1 MGCEC
6 SSCSPE
12 EGDKDIRIIAAS
24 GALLISGIIL
34 SFAGGLI
41 SVPFLLASVAAAG
54 YRIFPPA
61 IRSVLRGRFT
71 VNFLILIA
79 AAGAIL
85 LGDYTEAALVTVL
98 YNIAEY
104 LEEYAHRRSH
114 RSVESLIKLRPRT
127 ARVLGDGENIIKVE
141 EVRSGSIIGIK
152 PGETIPLDGTVTRGR
167 SKVDQ
172 SNITGE
178 SLPITVQEGSDV
190 FAGTRNLDGYL
201 EVRVTREADNTVL
214 AGVIETVKRAATRR
228 SRRERFIERFA
239 SVYTPAVIAL
249 AVLTAAVPI
258 IMGGSI
264 GTWVYRALVLLVI
277 SCPCALL
284 ISTPVAMVSGMTAA
298 ARRGILIKGS
308 EFLEAMASV
317 RNIIFDKTG
326 TLTEGS
332 PRVTSVEPVERKDE
346 ILRIAASLERR
357 SGHPIAEAI
366 VDSYHGETDEVSE
379 FESMPGKGVSGHI
392 NGVKYTI
399 GSPELV
405 GASPGKGTTVYL
417 QGPEG
422 IAGKITLSDTIRD
435 SASRTISELRDRGLE
450 IMMLTG
456 DTEEVAAEV
465 AGELGVENYQGGL
478 LPEDKMKVIDEVRKR
493 GPVAMVGDGVN
504 DAPALAAADV
514 GIAMG
519 VRGSDVAL
527 ETADITLV
535 EDDLERIDELMD
547 LSRRTIRTVRINT
560 ALTVTVKLSLAV
572 LSVTGSVP
580 LWVAVAV
587 GDMGLSLFVIVNSL
601 LIARY

>member
-12 EGDKDIRIIAAS
+12 EGDKDIQVIAAS
-24 GALLISGIIL
+24 GALLAAGIIL
-34 SFAGGLI
+34 SFTGSLI
-41 SVPFLLASVAAAG
+41 SIPLLIAAVVAAG
-54 YRIFPPA
+54 YRIFPAA

-79 AAGAIL
+79 VAGAIV

-114 RSVESLIKLRPRT
+114 RSVESLIRLRPRT
-127 ARVLGDGENIIKVE
+127 ARVLGDGEKIFKVE
-141 EVRSGSIIGIK
+141 EVTVGSIIGIK
-152 PGETIPLDGTVTRGR
+152 PGETIPLDGTVTGGR

-178 SLPITVQEGSDV
+178 SLPITVQEGSEV
-190 FAGTRNLDGYL
+190 FAGTQNLDGYL

-239 SVYTPAVIAL
+239 SVYTPAVISL

-258 IMGGSI
+258 ILGGSI
-264 GTWVYRALVLLVI
+264 ETWLYRALVLLVI

-332 PRVTSVEPVERKDE
+332 PRVTSVEPAERRDE
-346 ILRIAASLERR
+346 VLRIAASLEKR

-366 VDSYHGETDEVSE
+366 VDSYNGETDEVSE
-379 FESMPGKGVSGHI
+379 FESMPGKGVSGYV
-392 NGVKYTI
+392 NGVRYTI

-422 IAGKITLSDTIRD
+422 IAGKITLADTIRD
-435 SASRTISELRDRGLE
+435 SARKTITELRDRG
-450 IMMLTG
+450 IKVMMLTG
-456 DTEEVAAEV
+456 DTEEVAAAV
-465 AGELGVENYQGGL
+465 AGELGVENYHGGL
-478 LPEDKMKVIDEVRKR
+478 LPEDKMKVIDEVRNT

-535 EDDLERIDELMD
+535 EDNLERIDELMD
-547 LSRRTIRTVRINT
+547 LSRRTLRTVRINT

-572 LSVTGSVP
+572 LSVAGSVP